1 MCVFFVC
8 ENSAAWLHH
17 ECEGHLTWSLLLLVW
32 LQRRWERLA
41 SSKKKRIQAA
51 FNFKKSLIHVG
62 VATPFSKCHVIRSG
76 CYGAEDLKWYLC
88 TIGLGAELRLDSLRV
103 YRLEK
108 ATYNQLSFGVN
119 VGVSHVLFSRETI
132 GSPEWLDPEWAQ
144 REMKEQQEGRII
156 QSVSLN
162 VHSVTKQI
170 VLKGQWMNIHQ
181 IFFYCML
188 WFIYIHIYSSYLTRC
203 LINFS
208 RLLTEDMFLWMTGTF
223 D

>member
-1 MCVFFVC
+1 MWELSCVTAPWVWRTFNLIVAVA
-8 ENSAAWLHH
+8 S
-17 ECEGHLTWSLLLLVW
+17 LTTEEVRETCLL
-32 LQRRWERLA
+32 
-41 SSKKKRIQAA
+41 KKKRIQAA

-188 WFIYIHIYSSYLTRC
+188 WIIYIYTYIHLT
-203 LINFS
+203 S
-208 RLLTEDMFLWMTGTF
+208 QGAW
-223 D
+223 